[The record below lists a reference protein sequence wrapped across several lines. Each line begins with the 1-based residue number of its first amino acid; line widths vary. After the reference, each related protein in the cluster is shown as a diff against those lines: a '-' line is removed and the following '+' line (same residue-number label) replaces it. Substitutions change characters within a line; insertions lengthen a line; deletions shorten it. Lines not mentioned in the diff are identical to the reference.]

1 MRDHMKEDWV
11 KVFESSEIFKTKLVE
26 DALKQ
31 QGIESHIL
39 EKPDSAIPSIG
50 TATLYTPQEKAK
62 QAMEVIKTIDFSTQ
76 EDE

>member
-1 MRDHMKEDWV
+1 MKEDWV

-50 TATLYTPQEKAK
+50 AATLYTPRDKAQ
-62 QAMEVIKTIDFSTQ
+62 QAMDVIKEIDFSM
-76 EDE
+76 EE